1 MKPLRRAAA
10 TAAFL
15 LSATGLFATVATTA
29 KADPI
34 PPGAV
39 GENIEA
45 VGYSELNG
53 KPGFKMSIQKVGER
67 WYLYL
72 GMLWNE
78 GWQIVDVT
86 DPADPKVVKEIQ
98 GPDNSATDQIDIA
111 DGKMITALAKIS
123 PGWGGDPNKAFD
135 EGVLIWDLKDPL
147 NPERLGQF
155 KTHSLGTH
163 RNGYPGGKY
172 VHLSAGMR
180 GFKGNIYV
188 IVDISDPA
196 HPKEAGRW
204 WVPGQRDDETPPAPP
219 GTMLHGPAFIVGN
232 TAYLPYGSAG
242 MIILDISDVARP
254 RKVGQLSMSPPF
266 ASSIG
271 VHTVIPVPAKG
282 IAFVN
287 SEAIAEDCKEPL
299 QQASIVDIADPA
311 KPRLMALFPLPLPPK
326 DWPIRSFCERGGRFG
341 PHNQNTLLH
350 NPFVQPQGDLVYL
363 TYFNAG
369 LRIYDVSTPTAPRE
383 IGYFLPPDPTHRYG
397 VFPKG
402 KLVAQTEDVL
412 VDTRGYIY
420 ITDKNQGLYI
430 LKYTGK

>member
-1 MKPLRRAAA
+1 MKSLPRAAE

-15 LSATGLFATVATTA
+15 LSAGLVIAAATTTA

-39 GENIEA
+39 GQNVEA
-45 VGYSELNG
+45 VGYSNLND
-53 KPGFKMSIQKVGER
+53 KPGFKMSIQKAGER

-86 DPADPKVVKEIQ
+86 DPADPKVVKEIH
-98 GPDNSATDQIDIA
+98 GPDNTATDQMEIA

-123 PGWGGDPNKAFD
+123 PGWGGDPNKPFD

-147 NPERLGQF
+147 NPKVLGQF
-155 KTHSLGTH
+155 KTGSLGTH

-172 VHLSAGMR
+172 MHLSAIMPGY
-180 GFKGNIYV
+180 KGNIYL

-204 WVPGQRDDETPPAPP
+204 WVPGQKEGETPAPP
-219 GTMLHGPAFIVGN
+219 AGTMLHGPAFIAGN
-232 TAYLPYGSAG
+232 LAYLPYGGAG
-242 MIILDISDVARP
+242 MVVLDISDVAHP
-254 RKVGQLSMSPPF
+254 KKVGQLSMSPPF
-266 ASSIG
+266 ASTIG
-271 VHTVIPVPAKG
+271 VHTVIPVPDKN
-282 IAFVN
+282 IAFIN

-311 KPRLMALFPLPLPPK
+311 KPRLMAMFPLPLPPA
-326 DWPIRSFCERGGRFG
+326 DWPIKSFCERGGRFG

-350 NPFVQPQGDLVYL
+350 NPFVQPQGNFVYL

-369 LRIYDVSTPTAPRE
+369 LRIYDVSTPAAPRE
-383 IGYFLPPDPTHRYG
+383 VGYFLPPDPTHRYG
-397 VFPKG
+397 LFPKG

-412 VDTRGYIY
+412 VDSRGYIY
-420 ITDKNQGLYI
+420 ITDKNQGLYVV
-430 LKYTGK
+430 KYTGK

>member
-1 MKPLRRAAA
+1 MKLLHLVAAM
-10 TAAFL
+10 AAL
-15 LSATGLFATVATTA
+15 AMAVVA

-34 PPGAV
+34 PLGGV
-39 GENIEA
+39 GQNVEA
-45 VGYSELNG
+45 VGYSNLND

-78 GWQIVDVT
+78 GWEIVDVT
-86 DPADPKVVKEIQ
+86 DPKEAKVVKEIE
-98 GPDNSATDQIDIA
+98 GPANTATDQMEIA

-123 PGWGGDPNKAFD
+123 PGWGGDPSKPFD

-147 NPERLGQF
+147 NPTKLGQF
-155 KTHSLGTH
+155 KTKSLGTH
-163 RNGYPGGKY
+163 RNGYQGGKY
-172 VHLSAGMR
+172 MHLSAAMPGY
-180 GFKGNIYV
+180 KGNIYV

-196 HPKEAGRW
+196 KPKEAGRW
-204 WVPGQRDDETPPAPP
+204 WVPGQRDDETPPPP
-219 GTMLHGPAFIVGN
+219 AGTMLHGPPFIVGN
-232 TAYLPYGSAG
+232 TAYLPYGGAG
-242 MIILDISDVARP
+242 MIILDISNVARP
-254 RKVGQLSMSPPF
+254 KKIGQLMMSPPF
-266 ASSIG
+266 ASNIG
-271 VHTVIPVPAKG
+271 VHTVIPVPDRNL
-282 IAFVN
+282 AFIN

-299 QQASIVDIADPA
+299 QQASIVDISDQT
-311 KPRLMALFPLPLPPK
+311 KPRLMALFPLPLPPT
-326 DWPIRSFCERGGRFG
+326 DWPIKSFCERGGRFG

-350 NPFVQPQGDLVYL
+350 NPDVSPQGNLVYL

-369 LRIYDVSTPTAPRE
+369 LRIYDTSTPTAPRE
-383 IGYFLPPDPTHRYG
+383 VGYFLPPDPTHRYG

-430 LKYTGK
+430 LRYTATQP